1 MGDEA
6 MVNRRVA
13 ALAALVLG
21 FTASSALAGPPKT
34 NLLSQWDT
42 GSDAAAIA
50 KLGEMF
56 TAAGGV
62 WTATSIAGHTAN
74 TIAKLRADV
83 VAGDPPP
90 AVQLKGPEIAEWA
103 ATGMTADLNP
113 IAECEHWDTLVAPQ
127 LVSVMKPKGTWV
139 AAPMNI
145 HRINWLWASKKAM
158 DKAGIATMPKTW
170 AEFNADAEK
179 FKAAGLIP
187 VAHGSQDWI
196 DATLFE
202 NVVYGMNVD
211 LYRKALVNL
220 DMDALRGPDMVAAF
234 TELRK
239 IIGWTDPGM
248 PGRDWDAAA
257 NMMLNGKAGFYFM
270 GDWAIGTFNAE
281 KFKYNVDY
289 LCGQGPSD
297 NGKPGFILN
306 ADSVVFFKQKDP
318 DYIAGQDLLAHLI
331 MSQQFQTIFNQ
342 AKGSIPARLDVDVGE
357 GFNPCQVISKHD
369 LEDSIKAGTVVL
381 SMAHNMSVLQKYRG
395 AMMEVISEFVNTP
408 SMTPQDAASKLGDA
422 VEAQM

>member
-1 MGDEA
+1 
-6 MVNRRVA
+6 MVNRPA
-13 ALAALVLG
+13 AAIVALVLPLLFG
-21 FTASSALAGPPKT
+21 HAQAAQPKT

-83 VAGDPPP
+83 VAGDAPP
-90 AVQLKGPEIAEWA
+90 AVQLKGPEIGEWA
-103 ATGMTADLNP
+103 ATGMTSDLDPIAAREHWADL
-113 IAECEHWDTLVAPQ
+113 IAPQ
-127 LVSVMKPKGTWV
+127 LVPVMKPKGQWV

-145 HRINWLWASKKAM
+145 HRINWLWASKKAL
-158 DKAGIATMPKTW
+158 DQAGIAAMPKTW

-179 FKAAGLIP
+179 LKAAGLIP

-202 NVVYGMNVD
+202 NVVYGMNLD
-211 LYRKALVNL
+211 LYKKAFVGL
-220 DMDALRGPDMVAAF
+220 DMEALRGPEMVAAF

-239 IIGWTDPGM
+239 VIGWTDPGM

-257 NMMLNGKAGFYFM
+257 NLMLNGKAGFFFM

-281 KFKYNVDY
+281 KFKYGTDY
-289 LCGQGPSD
+289 LCAQGPSD

-306 ADSVVFFKQKDP
+306 SDSVVFFKQKNP
-318 DYIAGQDLLAHLI
+318 DFIAGQDLLAHLI
-331 MSQQFQTIFNQ
+331 MSQDFQHIFNV
-342 AKGSIPARLDVDVGE
+342 AKGSIPARLDVAVGDD
-357 GFNPCQVISKHD
+357 FNPCQQMSKRD
-369 LEDSIKAGTVVL
+369 LDASIKADTVVL

-395 AMMEVISEFVNTP
+395 AMMEVISEFVNNP
-408 SMTPQDAASKLGDA
+408 KMSPQDAATKLGDA

>member
-1 MGDEA
+1 
-6 MVNRRVA
+6 MVNRSRA
-13 ALAALVLG
+13 AIAALVLPLLFG
-21 FTASSALAGPPKT
+21 HAQAVTPKT

-56 TAAGGV
+56 TAAGGQ

-90 AVQLKGPEIAEWA
+90 AVQLKGPEIAEWV
-103 ATGMTADLNP
+103 ATGMTADLDP
-113 IAECEHWDTLVAPQ
+113 IAQKEHWDTLVVPQ
-127 LVSVMKPKGTWV
+127 LVAVMKPKGQWV

-145 HRINWLWASKKAM
+145 HRINWLWGSKKAL
-158 DKAGIATMPKTW
+158 DQAGIAEMPKTW

-179 FKAAGLIP
+179 LKAAGLIP

-202 NVVYGMNVD
+202 NVVYGMDLD
-211 LYRKALVNL
+211 LYRKAFVNL
-220 DMDALRGPDMVAAF
+220 DMEALRGPQMVAAF

-257 NMMLNGKAGFYFM
+257 NLMLNGKAGFYFM

-281 KFKYNVDY
+281 KFKYGVDY
-289 LCGQGPSD
+289 LCAQGPTD
-297 NGKPGFILN
+297 NAKPGFILN

-318 DYIAGQDLLAHLI
+318 DYIAGQDLLATLI
-331 MSQQFQTIFNQ
+331 MSKDFQRIFNL
-342 AKGSIPARLDVDVGE
+342 AKGSIPARLDVDVSVAD
-357 GFNPCQVISKHD
+357 GFNPCQVISKRD
-369 LEDSIKAGTVVL
+369 LEDSIKAGTVML

-395 AMMEVISEFVNTP
+395 AMMEVISEFINNP
-408 SMTPQDAASKLGDA
+408 NMSSQDAATKLGDA

>member
-1 MGDEA
+1 MLLWRTMLA
-6 MVNRRVA
+6 A
-13 ALAALVLG
+13 ALLSL
-21 FTASSALAGPPKT
+21 TAGMAVAGEPKT

-56 TAAGGV
+56 NAAGGK

-83 VAGDPPP
+83 VAGNAPP

-103 ATGMTADLNP
+103 ATGMTADLDP
-113 IAECEHWDTLVAPQ
+113 IATREHWDTLVAPQ
-127 LVSVMKPKGTWV
+127 LIAVMKPEGTWV

-145 HRINWLWASKKAM
+145 HRINWLWASKKAL
-158 DKAGIATMPKTW
+158 DKAGIAEMPKTW

-179 FKAAGLIP
+179 LKAVGIIP

-202 NVVYGMNVD
+202 NIVYGMNVD
-211 LYRKALVNL
+211 LYRGAFVRL
-220 DMDALRGPDMVAAF
+220 DMAALRGRDMAAAF
-234 TELRK
+234 AELRRV
-239 IIGWTDPGM
+239 INWTDPGM

-257 NMMLNGKAGFYFM
+257 NMMLNGKAGFFFM

-281 KFKYNVDY
+281 GFKYGTDY
-289 LCGQGPSD
+289 LCAQGPSD

-306 ADSVVFFKQKDP
+306 SDSVVFFKQKDP
-318 DYIAGQDLLAHLI
+318 DYVAGQTLLAHLI
-331 MSQQFQTIFNQ
+331 MSKDFQTIFNQ
-342 AKGSIPARLDVDVGE
+342 AKGSIPARLDVDLSH
-357 GFNPCQVISKHD
+357 GFNPCQVASQKD
-369 LEDSIKAGTVVL
+369 LNDSIKAGTLVL

-395 AMMEVISEFVNTP
+395 AMMEVISEFINTP
-408 SMTPQDAASKLGDA
+408 SMKPEDAAAKLGDA